1 MPAVIFCINLP
12 ISFAINTFAPV
23 VYLPLLLKQAIM
35 QTPLEELLTV
45 TFTLF
50 AVIDVVGS
58 VPMLISIKQK
68 TGGINAWKV
77 TLISGGLMVL
87 FFFIG
92 KPFLNLLG
100 VDIKSFAVAGS
111 IVIFI
116 LGLEMVL
123 GIEFFKPE
131 KGTPSGTV
139 VPIAFPLIAGSGTL
153 TTIMSLKATFERQDR
168 NEYMI
173 LLAIT
178 INLIIIYLVLR
189 SLNFIEK
196 ALGKAGLLAVRKF
209 FGVILLAIAVKIFA
223 TNAHGLIK

>member
-1 MPAVIFCINLP
+1 
-12 ISFAINTFAPV
+12 
-23 VYLPLLLKQAIM
+23 M
-35 QTPLEELLTV
+35 QFNFQEFLTL

-58 VPMLISIKQK
+58 VPMLISMKEK
-68 TGGINAWKV
+68 MGGINAWKV
-77 TLISGGLMVL
+77 TLISGALMVL

-92 KPFLNLLG
+92 KPFLNILG

-123 GIEFFKPE
+123 GIEFFKAD
-131 KGTPSGTV
+131 KNAPSGTV

-153 TTIMSLKATFERQDR
+153 TTIMSLKATFERDER

-173 LLAIT
+173 LVAIL
-178 INLIIIYLVLR
+178 INLIVIYLVLR
-189 SLNFIEK
+189 SLNLIEK

-209 FGVILLAIAVKIFA
+209 FGVILLAIAVKVFA
-223 TNAHGLIK
+223 SNAAGLIK

>member
-1 MPAVIFCINLP
+1 MHFNLQE
-12 ISFAINTFAPV
+12 F
-23 VYLPLLLKQAIM
+23 
-35 QTPLEELLTV
+35 LTL

-68 TGGINAWKV
+68 MGGINAWKV

-92 KPFLNLLG
+92 KPFLNVLG
-100 VDIKSFAVAGS
+100 VDIRSFAVAGS

-123 GIEFFKPE
+123 GIEFFKSE
-131 KGTPSGTV
+131 KDAPSGTV

-153 TTIMSLKATFERQDR
+153 TTIMSLKATFERADK
-168 NEYMI
+168 NEYTI
-173 LLAIT
+173 LLAILV
-178 INLIIIYLVLR
+178 NLVVIYIVLK
-189 SLNFIEK
+189 SLNIIEK

-209 FGVILLAIAVKIFA
+209 FGVILLAIAVKVFA
-223 TNAHGLIK
+223 TNASGLIK

>member
-1 MPAVIFCINLP
+1 
-12 ISFAINTFAPV
+12 
-23 VYLPLLLKQAIM
+23 M
-35 QTPLEELLTV
+35 QFNFQEFLTL

-50 AVIDVVGS
+50 AVIDIVGS
-58 VPMLISIKQK
+58 VPMLISLKEK
-68 TGGINAWKV
+68 MGGIIAWKV
-77 TLISGGLMVL
+77 TIISGALMVL

-92 KPFLNLLG
+92 KPFLNILG

-123 GIEFFKPE
+123 GIEFFKAE
-131 KGTPSGTV
+131 KGVTTGTL

-153 TTIMSLKATFERQDR
+153 TTIMSLKATFERTDK

-173 LLAIT
+173 LVAILV
-178 INLIIIYLVLR
+178 NLIIIYLVLH

-196 ALGKAGLLAVRKF
+196 ALGKAGLMAVRKF
-209 FGVILLAIAVKIFA
+209 FGVILLAIAVKVFA
-223 TNAHGLIK
+223 TNAAGLFK

>member
-1 MPAVIFCINLP
+1 MEFNIKEF
-12 ISFAINTFAPV
+12 
-23 VYLPLLLKQAIM
+23 
-35 QTPLEELLTV
+35 LTL

-50 AVIDVVGS
+50 AVIDVVGA
-58 VPMLISIKQK
+58 VPMLIALKEK
-68 TGGINAWKV
+68 MGGINAWKV
-77 TLISGGLMVL
+77 TLISGALMVL

-123 GIEFFKPE
+123 GIEFFKSE
-131 KGTPSGTV
+131 KGVPSGTV

-153 TTIMSLKATFERQDR
+153 TTIMSLKATFERADR

-173 LLAIT
+173 LLAIL
-178 INLIIIYLVLR
+178 INLVIIYMVLR
-189 SLNFIEK
+189 SLNLIEK
-196 ALGKAGLLAVRKF
+196 VLGKAGLLAVRKF
-209 FGVILLAIAVKIFA
+209 FGVVLLAIAVKVFA
-223 TNAHGLIK
+223 TNASDLIK

>member
-1 MPAVIFCINLP
+1 MYFNLQE
-12 ISFAINTFAPV
+12 F
-23 VYLPLLLKQAIM
+23 
-35 QTPLEELLTV
+35 LTL

-68 TGGINAWKV
+68 MGSISAWRV

-123 GIEFFKPE
+123 GIEFFKSE
-131 KGTPSGTV
+131 KGVPSGTV

-153 TTIMSLKATFERQDR
+153 TTIMSLKATFEKTDTK
-168 NEYMI
+168 EYMI
-173 LLAIT
+173 LLAILV
-178 INLIIIYLVLR
+178 NLIIIYFVLR
-189 SLNFIEK
+189 SLNLIERV
-196 ALGKAGLLAVRKF
+196 LGKAGLLAVRKF
-209 FGVILLAIAVKIFA
+209 FGVILLAIAVKVFA
-223 TNAHGLIK
+223 ANASGLIK

>member
-1 MPAVIFCINLP
+1 MPFN
-12 ISFAINTFAPV
+12 FQEF
-23 VYLPLLLKQAIM
+23 
-35 QTPLEELLTV
+35 LTL

-68 TGGINAWKV
+68 MGGINVWKV
-77 TLISGGLMVL
+77 TLISGALMVL

-123 GIEFFKPE
+123 GIEFFKAE
-131 KGTPSGTV
+131 KGAASGTV

-153 TTIMSLKATFERQDR
+153 TTIMSLKATFERADK

-173 LLAIT
+173 LGAIL
-178 INLIIIYLVLR
+178 INLVVIYLVLR
-189 SLNFIEK
+189 SLNLIERV
-196 ALGKAGLLAVRKF
+196 LGKAGLLAVRKF
-209 FGVILLAIAVKIFA
+209 FGVVLLAIAVKVFA
-223 TNAHGLIK
+223 TNASGLIK